1 MLASIEQDVGLQEH
15 KIMVCADMTSSIWK
29 FLVEPGQSIQSGEPL
44 VILEAMKME
53 FTISAPCAGKITRP
67 QYKTGDLVSHGMPL
81 LVIDTEE

>member
-1 MLASIEQDVGLQEH
+1 
-15 KIMVCADMTSSIWK
+15 MTSSVWK

-53 FTISAPCAGKITRP
+53 FTISAPCAGKITRL